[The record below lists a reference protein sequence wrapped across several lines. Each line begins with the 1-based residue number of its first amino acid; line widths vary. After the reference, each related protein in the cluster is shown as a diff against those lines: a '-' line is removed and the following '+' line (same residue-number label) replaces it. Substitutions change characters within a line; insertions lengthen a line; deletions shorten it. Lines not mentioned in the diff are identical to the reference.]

1 MPTLQRGAIWHTSA
15 SFLTI
20 PPGSRKI
27 YLMNMTAQQKI
38 AISHPCYLPEDT
50 TAIHFYREL
59 RSGFKIGLT
68 VNSGFE

>member
-1 MPTLQRGAIWHTSA
+1 
-15 SFLTI
+15 
-20 PPGSRKI
+20 
-27 YLMNMTAQQKI
+27 MNMTAQQKI